1 MELKMQDSPVIKKTL
16 ELCQTLL
23 DQPTFHEMRGH
34 IDAFSA
40 DDEARQQYNR
50 VYELQ
55 EAIQAKTEEPT
66 QEEIETFERER
77 EALFANDVVRNFND
91 TQQALHKLQQTVTAY
106 IANTFRLGR
115 LPEAGDF
122 SEGGCGPNCGC
133 GGKK

>member
-1 MELKMQDSPVIKKTL
+1 MELKMQDSPVIQKTL

-40 DDEARQQYNR
+40 DDDARGQYNR
-50 VYELQ
+50 VYEMQ
-55 EAIQAKTEEPT
+55 EAIQSSSEAPT
-66 QEEIETFERER
+66 QDDLDAFEQER
-77 EALFANDVVRNFND
+77 EALLANEVVSNFMD

-115 LPEAGDF
+115 LPEPDDF
-122 SEGGCGPNCGC
+122 NSSCGPKCGC
-133 GGKK
+133 GGK